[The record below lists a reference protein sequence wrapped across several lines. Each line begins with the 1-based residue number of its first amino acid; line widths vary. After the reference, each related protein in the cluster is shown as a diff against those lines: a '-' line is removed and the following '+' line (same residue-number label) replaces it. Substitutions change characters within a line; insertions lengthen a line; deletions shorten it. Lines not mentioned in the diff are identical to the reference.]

1 MPCGAVAERAAG
13 CKCWG
18 SAGNVAELKVFFELK
33 GFEGGLG
40 IGPGG
45 RIVGV
50 EDEAGALGGEGGSL
64 GEIEEFEDVEVMEAM
79 ALEGG
84 GEMVEIEAVD
94 GVFKER
100 GEEAIGGLVAM
111 GGEPEGSGLEAAD
124 LADGL

>member
-1 MPCGAVAERAAG
+1 LGRG
-13 CKCWG
+13 Q
-18 SAGNVAELKVFFELK
+18 
-33 GFEGGLG
+33 GGG
-40 IGPGG
+40 
-45 RIVGV
+45 IVGV

-100 GEEAIGGLVAM
+100 GEEAIGG
-111 GGEPEGSGLEAAD
+111 
-124 LADGL
+124 